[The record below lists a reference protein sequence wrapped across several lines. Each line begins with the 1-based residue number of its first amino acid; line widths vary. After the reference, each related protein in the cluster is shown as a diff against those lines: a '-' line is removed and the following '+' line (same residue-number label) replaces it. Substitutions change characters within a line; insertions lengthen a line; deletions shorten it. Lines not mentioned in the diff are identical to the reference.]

1 MHCAQ
6 IPPFCPQPPPK
17 IRSTPLLFLPLSHCL
32 LPHFQH
38 FHMLSV
44 GAGHAPVRIRLTT
57 NTRCKMSE
65 EASSLWPEAQLYV

>member
-6 IPPFCPQPPPK
+6 IPPFCPPPRHSFSP
-17 IRSTPLLFLPLSHCL
+17 FLTASCHTFL
-32 LPHFQH
+32 H
-38 FHMLSV
+38 FHMLSL
-44 GAGHAPVRIRLTT
+44 GAGHAPVQIRLTT